1 VGLCGL
7 AYDHR
12 EVVILRRLSTNT
24 PSPRVLVLYD
34 RAESREA
41 LSEAFDEIAFSLELR
56 DRQALPTEA
65 LARLAGFV
73 AVVVEVSSAQDATSL
88 VGALRVASNVPLVAV
103 GTQLAD
109 LHAALAAGA
118 DDYALIDSPEHLA
131 QLVERVQARVAAN
144 KTRARGERPNGQVLL
159 DLTRALVSSLDFQ
172 EILYMLVSRI
182 AQSIEVDR
190 VSIVLAPDE
199 SQVGY
204 VVAAS
209 DDHKL
214 RNLRINLAKYPEI
227 KHVLRTRV
235 PLTVEDVDNHPLL
248 DELRRSVAY
257 AGLTALTLIPIVSEG
272 SAMGVI
278 FIRART
284 HRGALNPEQ
293 LQFCETLANATAVAL
308 RNARI
313 LQTLRDE
320 SQRDVYARIE
330 AEKRLSALT
339 RYADLLTSSADG
351 IAAFDRGGYLIFANP
366 SAARI
371 LGYNADVYLGR
382 PMWELVPPAQRKAM
396 RSLRRR
402 LASGQFPHDVDIH
415 MLHHSGEPLIING
428 SFAPLGGTEG
438 AVLLSF
444 RDVSQDRKTRDELVK
459 TRNFLQSLIDASV
472 DAIVAA
478 TMNGTIILFNQ
489 GAQELYGYA
498 AQDVIGRMNARKLY
512 PGDGAREVMRMLR
525 ASGLGGPG
533 RLEPVRIEAVDSSG
547 HIFPI
552 SLTAAFIYEN
562 GKPTASFG
570 IFTDLRERVRVEQQ
584 LAQAQEQLA
593 MSEKQSLLAELA
605 GATAHELNQPLTS
618 VMGYAELLTR
628 RAAQDS
634 SVSRAAS
641 YIHQEA
647 SRMAEIVRKIG
658 QLTRYETKSYV
669 GDQRILDL
677 DRGSGGEPEKAE
689 PKS

>member
-1 VGLCGL
+1 ME
-7 AYDHR
+7 AAR
-12 EVVILRRLSTNT
+12 EDGKL
-24 PSPRVLVLYD
+24 
-34 RAESREA
+34 E
-41 LSEAFDEIAFSLELR
+41 LELR
-56 DRQALPTEA
+56 RRESFPPEA
-65 LARLAGFV
+65 LAHLSRFDAI
-73 AVVVEVSSAQDATSL
+73 VVELGESAEDDSL
-88 VGALRVASNVPLVAV
+88 VKALKTGSTAPVIALVS
-103 GTQLAD
+103 GE
-109 LHAALAAGA
+109 HAARALAAGA
-118 DDYALIDSPEHLA
+118 DDYVLQSAPPEVFVDRVSARIDAKERQRA
-131 QLVERVQARVAAN
+131 QPPSAQM
-144 KTRARGERPNGQVLL
+144 LL

-182 AQSIEVDR
+182 AQAIEVDR

-199 SQVGY
+199 GDTGY

-209 DDHKL
+209 DDQKL
-214 RNLRINLAKYPEI
+214 RNLRIDLGKYPEI
-227 KHVLRTRV
+227 RHVLRTRV
-235 PLTVEDVDNHPLL
+235 PLTVQDIDNHPLL
-248 DELRRSVAY
+248 DELRRSTAY

-272 SAMGVI
+272 AAMGVI

-293 LQFCETLANATAVAL
+293 LQFCETLANATAIAL

-313 LQTLRDE
+313 LQSLRDE
-320 SQRDVYARIE
+320 SQRDVFARIE

-351 IAAFDRGGYLIFANP
+351 IAAFDRAGYLIFANP

-371 LGYNADVYLGR
+371 LGYNTEAYLGR
-382 PMWELVPPAQRKAM
+382 PMWDLVPPAQRKPM
-396 RSLRRR
+396 RHLRRR
-402 LASGQFPHDVDIH
+402 LASGLFPHDVDIH
-415 MLHHSGEPLIING
+415 MLHQDGRPLIING

-444 RDVSQDRKTRDELVK
+444 RDVTEDRKTRDELVR

-478 TMNGTIILFNQ
+478 DMKGTIILFNQ
-489 GAQELYGYA
+489 GAQHLYGYRA
-498 AQDVIGRMNARKLY
+498 EDVIGKMNARKLY
-512 PGDGAREVMRMLR
+512 PGEGAREVMRMLR
-525 ASGLGGPG
+525 GSSLGGPG
-533 RLEPVRIEAVDSSG
+533 RLEPVRIEAVDKSG
-547 HIFPI
+547 AIFPI
-552 SLTAAFIYEN
+552 SLTAAFIYES
-562 GKPTASFG
+562 GVPTASFG

-593 MSEKQSLLAELA
+593 MGEKQALLAELA

-618 VMGYAELLTR
+618 VMGYAELLTK
-628 RAAQDS
+628 RAAQDA
-634 SVSRAAS
+634 SVSRAAG

-677 DRGSGGEPEKAE
+677 DRASRRESDPSE
-689 PKS
+689 PKP

>member
-1 VGLCGL
+1 LRGF
-7 AYDHR
+7 A
-12 EVVILRRLSTNT
+12 LRRPASTDAR
-24 PSPRVLVLYD
+24 RVLVLCGQAQT
-34 RAESREA
+34 RLPFEGTEMSTAQEEGR
-41 LSEAFDEIAFSLELR
+41 LELEVR
-56 DRQALPTEA
+56 KRESYPPEA
-65 LARLAGFV
+65 LAHLSRFDAI
-73 AVVVEVSSAQDATSL
+73 VVELDASPEDGSL
-88 VGALRVASNVPLVAV
+88 VKALKTGSNAPVIALVA
-103 GTQLAD
+103 GE
-109 LHAALAAGA
+109 HAASALAAGA
-118 DDYALIDSPEHLA
+118 DDYVLA
-131 QLVERVQARVAAN
+131 DAQPQVFVDRLNTRISAVEKQ
-144 KTRARGERPNGQVLL
+144 RAQPQSAQMLL

-182 AQSIEVDR
+182 AQAIEVDR
-190 VSIVLAPDE
+190 VSIVLAPD
-199 SQVGY
+199 QGDIGY

-209 DDHKL
+209 DDQKL
-214 RNLRINLAKYPEI
+214 RNLRIDLTKYPEI
-227 KHVLRTRV
+227 RHVLRTRV
-235 PLTVEDVDNHPLL
+235 PLTVQDVDNHPLL

-257 AGLTALTLIPIVSEG
+257 AGLTALTLVPIVSEG
-272 SAMGVI
+272 AAMGVI

-293 LQFCETLANATAVAL
+293 LQFCETLANATAIAL

-313 LQTLRDE
+313 LQSLRDE
-320 SQRDVYARIE
+320 SQRDVFARIE

-351 IAAFDRGGYLIFANP
+351 IAAFDRAGYLIFANP

-371 LGYNADVYLGR
+371 LGYNTEAYLGR
-382 PMWELVPPAQRKAM
+382 AMWDLVPHAQRKPM
-396 RSLRRR
+396 RHLRRR
-402 LASGQFPHDVDIH
+402 LASGLFPHDVDIH
-415 MLHHSGEPLIING
+415 MLHQDGRPLIING

-444 RDVSQDRKTRDELVK
+444 RDVTEDRKTRDELVR

-478 TMNGTIILFNQ
+478 DMKGTIILFNQ
-489 GAQELYGYA
+489 GAQTLYGYRA
-498 AQDVIGRMNARKLY
+498 EEVIGKMNARKLY
-512 PGDGAREVMRMLR
+512 PGEGAREVMRMLR
-525 ASGLGGPG
+525 GKSLGGPG
-533 RLEPVRIEAVDSSG
+533 RLEPVRIEAVDNHG
-547 HIFPI
+547 AIFPI
-552 SLTAAFIYEN
+552 SLTAAFIYE
-562 GKPTASFG
+562 GGVPTASFG

-618 VMGYAELLTR
+618 VMGYAELLTKR
-628 RAAQDS
+628 SATDA
-634 SVSRAAS
+634 SVSRAAG

-677 DRGSGGEPEKAE
+677 DRASSRDSDPTE
-689 PKS
+689 PKP

>member
-1 VGLCGL
+1 LVLCDQ
-7 AYDHR
+7 AQT
-12 EVVILRRLSTNT
+12 RLSFDSGVMKGAEREGGFTIEA
-24 PSPRVLVLYD
+24 RE
-34 RAESREA
+34 RASY
-41 LSEAFDEIAFSLELR
+41 
-56 DRQALPTEA
+56 PPEA
-65 LARLAGFV
+65 LARLSRYD
-73 AVVVEVSSAQDATSL
+73 AVVVELGASAEDAQLLKAIKAGTRAPVIAL
-88 VGALRVASNVPLVAV
+88 VDTEHSAR
-103 GTQLAD
+103 
-109 LHAALAAGA
+109 ALAGGA
-118 DDYALIDSPEHLA
+118 DDYVLRSALPTAFI
-131 QLVERVQARVAAN
+131 ERVNARIAAAEQL
-144 KTRARGERPNGQVLL
+144 REQPQSAQMLL

-182 AQSIEVDR
+182 AQAIEVDR

-199 SQVGY
+199 GDIGY

-209 DDHKL
+209 DDQKL
-214 RNLRINLAKYPEI
+214 RNLRIDLTKYPEI
-227 KHVLRTRV
+227 RHVLRTRV
-235 PLTVEDVDNHPLL
+235 PLTVNDVDNHPLL

-257 AGLTALTLIPIVSEG
+257 AGLTALTLVPIVSEG
-272 SAMGVI
+272 AAMGVI

-293 LQFCETLANATAVAL
+293 LQFAETLANATAIAL

-313 LQTLRDE
+313 LQSLRDE
-320 SQRDVYARIE
+320 SQRDVFARIE

-351 IAAFDRGGYLIFANP
+351 IAAFDRAGYLIFANP
-366 SAARI
+366 SAAQI
-371 LGYNADVYLGR
+371 LGYNTEAYLGR
-382 PMWELVPPAQRKAM
+382 PMWDLVPPAQRKPM
-396 RSLRRR
+396 RHLRRR
-402 LASGQFPHDVDIH
+402 LASGLFPHDVDIH
-415 MLHHSGEPLIING
+415 MLHQDGRALVING

-444 RDVSQDRKTRDELVK
+444 RDVTEDRRTRDELLR

-478 TMNGTIILFNQ
+478 DMKGTIILFNQ
-489 GAQELYGYA
+489 GAQELYGYPA
-498 AQDVIGRMNARKLY
+498 TEVIGKLNARRLY

-525 ASGLGGPG
+525 GEMLGGPG
-533 RLEPVRIEAVDSSG
+533 RLEPVRIEAVDSTG
-547 HIFPI
+547 NIFPI
-552 SLTAAFIYEN
+552 SLTAAFIYE
-562 GKPTASFG
+562 GGVPTASFG
-570 IFTDLRERVRVEQQ
+570 IFTDLRERVRFEQQ

-593 MSEKQSLLAELA
+593 MSEKASLLAELA

-628 RAAQDS
+628 RPTQDA
-634 SVSRAAS
+634 SVSRAAN

-677 DRGSGGEPEKAE
+677 DRGSSRESDPKE
-689 PKS
+689 PKQ

>member
-1 VGLCGL
+1 M
-7 AYDHR
+7 
-12 EVVILRRLSTNT
+12 RRTTSTET
-24 PSPRVLVLYD
+24 HRVLVLCGQVQTRLSFESAVMKAAGRD
-34 RAESREA
+34 GGMELDARNRAD
-41 LSEAFDEIAFSLELR
+41 F
-56 DRQALPTEA
+56 PPEA
-65 LARLAGFV
+65 LARLSRYD
-73 AVVVEVSSAQDATSL
+73 AVVVELSASAEDDSLLKAIKAGTKAPVIALVS
-88 VGALRVASNVPLVAV
+88 GE
-103 GTQLAD
+103 
-109 LHAALAAGA
+109 HAARALAGGA
-118 DDYALIDSPEHLA
+118 DDYVLRSALPPV
-131 QLVERVQARVAAN
+131 LVERVNARIAAAEQQ
-144 KTRARGERPNGQVLL
+144 RAQPRSAQMLL

-182 AQSIEVDR
+182 AQAIEVDR

-199 SQVGY
+199 GDTGY

-209 DDHKL
+209 DDQKL
-214 RNLRINLAKYPEI
+214 RNLRIDLTKYPEI
-227 KHVLRTRV
+227 RHVLRTRV
-235 PLTVEDVDNHPLL
+235 PLTVHDVDNHPLL

-272 SAMGVI
+272 AAMGVI

-293 LQFCETLANATAVAL
+293 LQFCETLANATAIAL

-313 LQTLRDE
+313 LQSLRDE
-320 SQRDVYARIE
+320 SQRDVFARIE

-351 IAAFDRGGYLIFANP
+351 IAAFDRAGYLIFANP

-371 LGYNADVYLGR
+371 LGYNPEAYLGR
-382 PMWELVPPAQRKAM
+382 PMWDLVPHAQRKPM
-396 RSLRRR
+396 RHLRRR
-402 LASGQFPHDVDIH
+402 LASGLFPHDVDIH
-415 MLHHSGEPLIING
+415 MLHQDGRSLIING

-444 RDVSQDRKTRDELVK
+444 RDVTEDRKTRDELLR

-478 TMNGTIILFNQ
+478 DMKGTIILFNQ

-498 AQDVIGRMNARKLY
+498 AADVIGKLNARKLY

-525 ASGLGGPG
+525 GSMLGGPG
-533 RLEPVRIEAVDSSG
+533 RLEPVRIEAVDSKG
-547 HIFPI
+547 NIFPI
-552 SLTAAFIYEN
+552 SLTAAFIYE
-562 GKPTASFG
+562 GGVPTASFG
-570 IFTDLRERVRVEQQ
+570 IFTDLRERVRFEQQ

-593 MSEKQSLLAELA
+593 MSEKASLLAELA

-618 VMGYAELLTR
+618 VMGYAELLTKR
-628 RAAQDS
+628 SAQDA
-634 SVSRAAS
+634 SVSRAAN

-677 DRGSGGEPEKAE
+677 DRASSRESDVNANASE
-689 PKS
+689 PKPEPKP

>member
-1 VGLCGL
+1 ML
-7 AYDHR
+7 A
-12 EVVILRRLSTNT
+12 
-24 PSPRVLVLYD
+24 
-34 RAESREA
+34 A
-41 LSEAFDEIAFSLELR
+41 IA
-56 DRQALPTEA
+56 D
-65 LARLAGFV
+65 AGFV
-73 AVVVEVSSAQDATSL
+73 LEPRDRGELPPEAITRISDFDAALVELGGSDDESVIGTL
-88 VGALRVASNVPLVAV
+88 HVGSNGPIIA
-103 GTQLAD
+103 LAD
-109 LHAALAAGA
+109 SVEDGHRAIVAGA
-118 DDYALIDSPEHLA
+118 DDYVLISQLQDDRPAQNEIIARIAARA
-131 QLVERVQARVAAN
+131 QLSRERHGR
-144 KTRARGERPNGQVLL
+144 ERPPGHVLL
-159 DLTRALVSSLDFQ
+159 ELTRALVSTLDFQ
-172 EILYMLVSRI
+172 EILYTLVSRI

-199 SQVGY
+199 GEIGY

-209 DDHKL
+209 DDQKL
-214 RNLRINLAKYPEI
+214 RNLRIDLAKYPEI
-227 KHVLRTRV
+227 LHVLRTRV
-235 PLTVEDVDNHPLL
+235 PLTIEDVDNHPLL

-257 AGLTALTLIPIVSEG
+257 SGLTALSLVPIVSEG
-272 SAMGVI
+272 AAMGVI

-284 HRGALNPEQ
+284 QRGALNPAQ
-293 LQFCETLANATAVAL
+293 LQFCETLSNATAIAL

-313 LQTLRDE
+313 MQSLRDE
-320 SQRDVYARIE
+320 NQRDVFARIE

-351 IAAFDRGGYLIFANP
+351 IAAFDRAGSLIFANP

-371 LGYNADVYLGR
+371 LGYNADAHIGR
-382 PMWELVPPAQRKAM
+382 RMWELVPQAQRRAM
-396 RSLRRR
+396 RGLRRR
-402 LASGQFPHDVDIH
+402 LASGQFPHNVDIH
-415 MLHHSGEPLIING
+415 MLHQNKQPLVING

-444 RDVSQDRKTRDELVK
+444 RDVTDDRKTRGELVQ

-478 TMNGTIILFNQ
+478 DMKGTIILFNQ
-489 GAQELYGYA
+489 GAQELYGYS
-498 AQDVIGRMNARKLY
+498 AQDAIGKMHVSKLY
-512 PGDGAREVMRMLR
+512 PGGGAREVMRMLR
-525 ASGLGGPG
+525 AQELGGPG
-533 RLEPVRIEAVDSSG
+533 RLEPVRIEAVDNEGS
-547 HIFPI
+547 IFPI
-552 SLTAAFIYEN
+552 QLTAAFIYE
-562 GKPTASFG
+562 GGRPIASFG

-618 VMGYAELLTR
+618 VMGYAELLTKR
-628 RAAQDS
+628 SAADA
-634 SVSRAAS
+634 SVSRAAT

-677 DRGSGGEPEKAE
+677 DRASGQEGEPEPEPE
-689 PKS
+689 PKPDSSKRDAK

>member
-1 VGLCGL
+1 MKAAAASRGL
-7 AYDHR
+7 
-12 EVVILRRLSTNT
+12 
-24 PSPRVLVLYD
+24 
-34 RAESREA
+34 
-41 LSEAFDEIAFSLELR
+41 SLEPKER
-56 DRQALPTEA
+56 DSYPPEA
-65 LARLAGFV
+65 LAHVSRFDAI
-73 AVVVEVSSAQDATSL
+73 VVELGAAAEDESMLRAIKSGCRAPVIGLVSDE
-88 VGALRVASNVPLVAV
+88 
-103 GTQLAD
+103 
-109 LHAALAAGA
+109 HAAHALSAGA
-118 DDYALIDSPEHLA
+118 DDYVLRSALPSVLVDRVSARIAAA
-131 QLVERVQARVAAN
+131 QRQ
-144 KTRARGERPNGQVLL
+144 RAQPQSAQMLL

-182 AQSIEVDR
+182 AQAIEVDR

-199 SQVGY
+199 GDVGY

-209 DDHKL
+209 DDQKL
-214 RNLRINLAKYPEI
+214 RNLRIDLTKYPEI
-227 KHVLRTRV
+227 RHVLRTRV
-235 PLTVEDVDNHPLL
+235 PLTVQDVDNHPLL

-257 AGLTALTLIPIVSEG
+257 AGLTALTLVPIVSENA
-272 SAMGVI
+272 AMGVI

-293 LQFCETLANATAVAL
+293 LQFCETLSNATAIAL

-313 LQTLRDE
+313 LQSLRDE
-320 SQRDVYARIE
+320 SQRDVFARIE

-351 IAAFDRGGYLIFANP
+351 IAAFDRSGYLIFANP

-371 LGYNADVYLGR
+371 LGYNAEQYLGR
-382 PMWELVPPAQRKAM
+382 PMWELVPAAQRKPM
-396 RSLRRR
+396 RHLRRR
-402 LASGQFPHDVDIH
+402 LASGLFPHDVDIH
-415 MLHHSGEPLIING
+415 MLHQDGRPLIING

-444 RDVSQDRKTRDELVK
+444 RDVTEDRKTRDELVR

-478 TMNGTIILFNQ
+478 DMNGTIILFNQ
-489 GAQELYGYA
+489 GAQHLYGYRA
-498 AQDVIGRMNARKLY
+498 EDVIGKMNAKKLY
-512 PGDGAREVMRMLR
+512 PGGGAREVMRMLR
-525 ASGLGGPG
+525 GNTLGGPG
-533 RLEPVRIEAVDSSG
+533 RLEPVRIEAIDNHG
-547 HIFPI
+547 AIFPI
-552 SLTAAFIYEN
+552 SLTAAFIYE
-562 GKPTASFG
+562 GGVPTASFG

-618 VMGYAELLTR
+618 VMGYAELLMK
-628 RAAQDS
+628 RAGPDQQ
-634 SVSRAAS
+634 VLRAAS

-677 DRGSGGEPEKAE
+677 DRASGRDSGPTEPSE
-689 PKS
+689 PKP